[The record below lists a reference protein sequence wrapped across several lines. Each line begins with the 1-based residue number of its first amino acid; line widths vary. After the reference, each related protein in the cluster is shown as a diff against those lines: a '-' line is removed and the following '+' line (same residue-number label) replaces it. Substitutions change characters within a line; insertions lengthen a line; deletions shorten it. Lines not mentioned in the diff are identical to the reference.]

1 MLGEVINNPIIT
13 VVEHLSILALVFVPL
28 MVAVVQGL
36 KQLTGLEGNTA
47 RLAAMAVNL
56 CFGMAFVAVYL
67 YPQAA
72 GAVGVGIF
80 LLVLVVAPL
89 GGYDLL
95 KRFAGGSPNDHPE
108 NPRSAAGDQSQ
119 NQTGRQ

>member
-1 MLGEVINNPIIT
+1 MLSEVINNPIVT
-13 VVEHLSILALVFVPL
+13 VVERLAMLALVFIPL

-36 KQLTGLEGNTA
+36 KELTGLEGRTA
-47 RLAAMAVNL
+47 RLAAMVVNL
-56 CFGMAFVAVYL
+56 CFGLAFVAVYL
-67 YPQAA
+67 FPKAA

-95 KRFAGGSPNDHPE
+95 KRFAGGH
-108 NPRSAAGDQSQ
+108 QSNRLEQ
-119 NQTGRQ
+119 QGSVVEE